1 MPIRIRTYHDLPP
14 DASDVAEQIERLQS
28 RVDDRLRRIARVA
41 AVMSGKGG
49 VGKSFVTA
57 GLARALAER
66 GLRVGVLDADLNAPS
81 AARFLGVEPAPLTI
95 SDEGLEPAV
104 GPGGIALI
112 SMALL
117 LAEDQPLT
125 WKEPG
130 EGGFVWRGAQERGA
144 LRELIGDVAWG
155 DRDLLL
161 VDLPPGASRL
171 VELSDLVEGLA
182 GVVTVTLPTPA
193 SRDSVVRS
201 MELCR
206 ARQIPLLGVV
216 ENMAGYACPTCGDEA
231 PLFRGD
237 AGAELAD
244 RFGIPLLGRI
254 PFSPA
259 TAARMEAGGG
269 ASAGSPDDTAEIAAS
284 AIFRPLADAV
294 WRLLG
299 GETPEREGGAR

>member
-1 MPIRIRTYHDLPP
+1 MPIRIRTYRDLPP
-14 DASDVAEQIERLQS
+14 EASDVAEQIERQQG

-57 GLARALAER
+57 GLARALADR

-81 AARFLGVEPAPLTI
+81 AARFLGVEPAPLPI
-95 SDEGLEPAV
+95 SEAGLEPAV

-117 LAEDQPLT
+117 LGEDRPLT
-125 WKEPG
+125 WKEPA
-130 EGGFVWRGAQERGA
+130 EAGFVWRGAQERGA

-161 VDLPPGASRL
+161 VDLPPGTSRL
-171 VELSDLVEGLA
+171 VELSDLVPGLA
-182 GVVTVTLPTPA
+182 GAVTVTLPTPA

-206 ARQIPLLGVV
+206 ARRIPLLGVV
-216 ENMAGYACPTCGDEA
+216 ENMAGYACPTCGGEA
-231 PLFRGD
+231 PLFPGD
-237 AGAELAD
+237 AGEELAD
-244 RFGIPLLGRI
+244 RFGVPLLGRI

-259 TAARMEAGGG
+259 AAARMEAGGD
-269 ASAGSPDDTAEIAAS
+269 PS
-284 AIFRPLADAV
+284 AIFRPLAEAV
-294 WRLLG
+294 WRLLDDG
-299 GETPEREGGAR
+299 GEAP

>member
-14 DASDVAEQIERLQS
+14 DASDVPEQIERLQG

-57 GLARALAER
+57 GLAVALADR
-66 GLRVGVLDADLNAPS
+66 GLRVGVLDADLNGPS
-81 AARFLGVEPAPLTI
+81 AARFLGAGPVPLPVTE
-95 SDEGLEPAV
+95 DGLEPAI
-104 GPGGIALI
+104 GRGGVALI
-112 SMALL
+112 SMALF
-117 LAEDQPLT
+117 LADDRPLT

-161 VDLPPGASRL
+161 VDLPPGTSRL
-171 VELSDLVEGLA
+171 VELSELVDGLG
-182 GVVTVTLPTPA
+182 GVVAVTLPTHA

-206 ARQIPLLGVV
+206 SRRVPLLGVV
-216 ENMAGYACPTCGDEA
+216 ENMAGHACPTCGSEA
-231 PLFRGD
+231 SLFPGD
-237 AGAELAD
+237 AGAELAE
-244 RFGIPLLGRI
+244 RFGVPLLGRI
-254 PFSPA
+254 PFSPGA
-259 TAARMEAGGG
+259 AARMEARV
-269 ASAGSPDDTAEIAAS
+269 AAPAGSEEDTAEAPAT

-294 WRLLG
+294 WRRLEG
-299 GETPEREGGAR
+299 EGGAR